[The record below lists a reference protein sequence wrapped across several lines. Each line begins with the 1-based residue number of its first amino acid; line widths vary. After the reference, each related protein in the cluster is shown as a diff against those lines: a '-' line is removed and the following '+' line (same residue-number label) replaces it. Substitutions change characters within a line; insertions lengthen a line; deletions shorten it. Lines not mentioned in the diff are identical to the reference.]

1 MKSDTSAKV
10 NSRIK
15 MKQPLMQ
22 FLILLLFM
30 SCLCLKERK
39 KGRTGKTHV
48 VMQDKKWWK
57 IKTADDG
64 ANEKGADYQED
75 DLNRERLCSYLIS
88 YKIFFLLR
96 RPFLFQL
103 GQLGKIRTVL
113 QFNTGLQ

>member
-1 MKSDTSAKV
+1 
-10 NSRIK
+10 

-39 KGRTGKTHV
+39 KGGTGKTHV
-48 VMQDKKWWK
+48 VKQDKKWWK

-64 ANEKGADYQED
+64 ANEEGEDYQED

-88 YKIFFLLR
+88 YKIFFI
-96 RPFLFQL
+96 FF
-103 GQLGKIRTVL
+103 V
-113 QFNTGLQ
+113 TGPSYVICQKSHERGGG